1 MFKLPRINLEL
12 QRVSVYDSEELSVI
26 ETLEDICNAIN
37 NLIDTVNDIQDYL
50 ATLNVSNSGGG
61 NSE

>member
-1 MFKLPRINLEL
+1 MSRINLEL
-12 QRVSVYDSEELSVI
+12 QRVSVYDSEEVSVI

-50 ATLNVSNSGGG
+50 ATINIDNSGV
-61 NSE
+61 NNNE